1 MDKLEAVAVTFLAL
15 YLASEIAFL
24 AWMRIFRGLYQ
35 ERTQELRRS
44 NDIKIRHFELKND
57 QSTRLSVAR
66 PSDQLRTPTPEQIG
80 VISGKLRMG
89 KGVDALIPK
98 GNS

>member
-1 MDKLEAVAVTFLAL
+1 VDKLEAVAVTFLAL

-24 AWMRIFRGLYQ
+24 VWMRIFKGLYS

-66 PSDQLRTPTPEQIG
+66 PSDQLRTPTAAQIN
-80 VISGKLRMG
+80 VVADKVRMG
-89 KGVDALIPK
+89 QGVNALIPK